1 MNALETLINIL
12 NRGRQRAG
20 RATTVAPPMS
30 PSVSSFCAV
39 CRLRHQSLDSREVT
53 NGPR

>member
-1 MNALETLINIL
+1 MNAPETLSNIL

-20 RATTVAPPMS
+20 RATVAPPMS

-39 CRLRHQSLDSREVT
+39 CRLRQQSLDSREVT